1 MLEARWCSSLAKVFS
16 CKELDA
22 EPYKRCTA
30 LRGEA
35 VSFQL
40 AYRFPF
46 DETYI
51 DRLRLLEVESPFGNA
66 LSVRYVKSVP
76 VDYPSTAFDDDYLDT
91 KPGLYPD
98 VLEPLNEMGDLP
110 DCRGSWNALWFKIC
124 IPIDFAPGKYKVEAT
139 LDAHFMAAGVP
150 NLTKT
155 FAIEVEVLAATL
167 PPQTLKYC
175 NWFHCDCLAD
185 YYGVPVFSE
194 EHWRIIGNFM
204 RAASSHGMNFI
215 LTPLFTPPLDTD
227 IGAERPTVQLV
238 DVTVRRG
245 KYAFGFSRLER
256 WLKLASQCGMRYFE
270 MSHLFTQWGAKATPK
285 IIATVD
291 GKQKRIFGWDVAS
304 DSDEYAAFLEAFLPE
319 LADFL
324 RQKRVASRCYFHCSD
339 EPHSDH
345 LPYYEHASGLL
356 RRLLLGFK
364 FMDALTHLEYYKQGL
379 VTTPVP
385 LVTNLEEFV
394 AAGVPEHWTYTCCAP
409 ALTYTNRFIAMPSAR
424 NRILGMQLYYFDVK
438 GFLHWGFNFYYRRHS
453 RGLLNPY
460 LSQSGE
466 GAWPA
471 GDPFVVYPGYNGQ
484 PLDSLRLEVFHE
496 GLQDQRVLQLLE
508 TKVGRKK
515 LMALL
520 DKSVAGGK
528 FGMAV
533 YPKGEK
539 AFLALREE
547 INKLLRKA
555 FK

>member
-1 MLEARWCSSLAKVFS
+1 MLEARWCSSLAKIFS
-16 CKELDA
+16 GKELVA

-30 LRGEA
+30 LRGETA
-35 VSFQL
+35 SFQL
-40 AYRFPF
+40 AYRFAR
-46 DETYI
+46 DEKYI
-51 DRLRLLEVESPFGNA
+51 DRLRLSAVESPFGDA
-66 LSVRYVKSVP
+66 LTVRYVKSVP
-76 VDYPSTAFDDDYLDT
+76 VDYPSTAFDEDYLDT

-98 VLEPLNEMGDLP
+98 VLEPLNEKGDLP
-110 DCRGSWNALWFKIC
+110 DCRGEWNALWFKLNV
-124 IPIDFAPGKYKVEAT
+124 PSDFAPGKYKIKAT
-139 LDAHFMAAGVP
+139 LNAHFAEAGIP
-150 NLTKT
+150 DLEKT
-155 FAIEVEVLAATL
+155 FAFEVEVLPAVL
-167 PPQTLKYC
+167 PPQTLKYT

-185 YYGVPVFSE
+185 YYRVPVFSE
-194 EHWRIIGNFM
+194 EHWRIIGNYM
-204 RAASSHGMNFI
+204 SAASSHGMNLI

-238 DVTVRRG
+238 DVSVRRG
-245 KYAFGFSRLER
+245 KYVFGFSRLER
-256 WLKLASQCGMRYFE
+256 WLKLAAKCGIRYFE

-285 IIATVD
+285 IVATVD
-291 GKQKRIFGWDVAS
+291 GKEKRIFGWDTAS
-304 DSDEYAAFLEAFLPE
+304 DSDEYAAFLEAFLPR

-324 RQKRVASRCYFHCSD
+324 RAHRVASRCYFHCSD

-356 RRLLLGFK
+356 RRLLPGFK
-364 FMDALTHLEYYKQGL
+364 FMDALTHLEYYKKGL
-379 VTTPVP
+379 VTLPVP

-394 AAGVPEHWTYTCCAP
+394 AAGVPERWTYTCCAP

-438 GFLHWGFNFYYRRHS
+438 GFLHWGFDFYYRRHS

-471 GDPFVVYPGYNGQ
+471 GDPFVVYPGPDGQ
-484 PLDSLRLEVFHE
+484 PLDSLRLEVFYE
-496 GLQDQRVLQLLE
+496 GFQDQRVLQLLE
-508 TKVGRKK
+508 GKVGRAK

-520 DKSVAGGK
+520 DKSAPGGK

-539 AFLALREE
+539 ALLALREE
-547 INKLLRKA
+547 INTLVRKA

>member
-1 MLEARWCSSLAKVFS
+1 MLEARWCSSLAKIFIG
-16 CKELDA
+16 KELVA

-46 DETYI
+46 DEPYI
-51 DRLRLLEVESPFGNA
+51 SRLRLLEVESPFGDA
-66 LSVRYVKSVP
+66 LSVRCVKSVP

-98 VLEPLNEMGDLP
+98 VLEPLNADGDIP
-110 DCRGSWNALWFKIC
+110 DCRGTWNALWFKVSV
-124 IPIDFAPGKYKVEAT
+124 PSDFAPGKYKVKAT
-139 LDAHFMAAGVP
+139 LNARYQQSAIP
-150 NLTKT
+150 ELTKT
-155 FAIEVEVLAATL
+155 FAFEVEVLPAVL
-167 PPQTLKYC
+167 PPQTLRYC

-204 RAASSHGMNFI
+204 RAASSHGMNLI

-245 KYAFGFSRLER
+245 KYAFGFGRLER
-256 WLKLASQCGMRYFE
+256 WLTLAGKCGMRYFE
-270 MSHLFTQWGAKATPK
+270 MSHLFTQWGAKAAPK
-285 IIATVD
+285 IVATVD
-291 GKQKRIFGWDVAS
+291 GKEKRIFGWDTAS
-304 DSDEYAAFLEAFLPE
+304 DSPEYTAFLEAFLPK

-324 RQKRVASRCYFHCSD
+324 RRKRVATRCYFHCSD
-339 EPHSDH
+339 EPHPNH
-345 LPYYEHASGLL
+345 LRYYEHAVGILH
-356 RRLLLGFK
+356 RLLPGFK
-364 FMDALTHLEYYKQGL
+364 FMDALTHLEYYQKGL

-385 LVTNLEEFV
+385 LVANLEEFA
-394 AAGVPEHWTYTCCAP
+394 AAGVKELWTYTCCAP
-409 ALTYTNRFIAMPSAR
+409 TQTYTNRFIAMPSAR
-424 NRILGMQLYYFDVK
+424 NRILGMQLYYFGVK
-438 GFLHWGFNFYYRRHS
+438 GFLHWGFNFYYRRNS

-471 GDPFVVYPGYNGQ
+471 GDPFVVYPGPDGQ
-484 PLDSLRLEVFHE
+484 PLDSLRLEVFYE
-496 GLQDQRVLQLLE
+496 GFQDQRVLQLLE
-508 TKVGRKK
+508 GKIGRAK

-520 DKSVAGGK
+520 DKSAPGGK

-539 AFLALREE
+539 ALLALREE
-547 INKLLRKA
+547 INTLVRKA